1 MVLYL
6 KQNIEPLIFERKRA
20 FPSLEISEFST
31 TRKHPEKMW
40 ISPKIRIFSAI
51 SKEKYLQIT

>member
-1 MVLYL
+1 M
-6 KQNIEPLIFERKRA
+6 
-20 FPSLEISEFST
+20 SGFST
-31 TRKHPEKMW
+31 LRKHPEKLW